1 MEFLAKKNL
10 TDYSGIRLLVFD
22 LDGTLIDSKDDL
34 VHSVN
39 AVRHRLGLQ
48 PLPEETVA
56 SYVGRGVVVL
66 MRRALGEGASEA
78 EVAQA
83 VEFFLEYYRDHMLDH
98 TVAYPGVREALEDL
112 KPRSMA
118 VLTNKPVKFSQAI
131 LAGLGLSPYFMQVYG
146 GNSFAQK
153 KPDPVGILALMRDTG
168 VEAEHTMMVGDSDT
182 DVLTGRNAGVWT
194 CGVTYGLAPETLKTS
209 PPDFLLG
216 DMRELP
222 KLLGNHHVSA
232 PPATAEK
239 TKSGS

>member
-1 MEFLAKKNL
+1 MEFLTEKKPRG
-10 TDYSGIRLLVFD
+10 DPDVRLLVFD

-39 AVRHRLGLQ
+39 AVRVRLGL
-48 PLPEETVA
+48 PALPEETVA
-56 SYVGRGVVVL
+56 SFVGRGVVVL

-78 EVAQA
+78 EVTQA

-98 TVAYPGVREALEDL
+98 TVAYPGVREALEGL

-153 KPDPVGILALMRDTG
+153 KPDPVGILELMRETN
-168 VEAEHTMMVGDSDT
+168 VEAERTMMVGDSDT

-209 PPDFLLG
+209 PPDVLL
-216 DMRELP
+216 DDLRELP
-222 KLLGNHHVSA
+222 RLLENHSSA
-232 PPATAEK
+232 WRARR
-239 TKSGS
+239 

>member
-1 MEFLAKKNL
+1 MEFINDN
-10 TDYSGIRLLVFD
+10 TPRDHTRVRLLVFD

-39 AVRHRLGLQ
+39 AVRERLGLL
-48 PLPEETVA
+48 PLPEGTVA
-56 SYVGRGVVVL
+56 SYVGRGVVLL
-66 MRRALGEGASEA
+66 MRRALGDAASEA

-83 VEFFLEYYRDHMLDH
+83 VDFFLEYYRHHMLDR
-98 TVAYPGVREALEDL
+98 TVAYPGVREALEGL

-131 LAGLGLSPYFMQVYG
+131 LAGLGLDHYFTHVYG

-153 KPDPVGILALMRDTG
+153 KPDPVGILSLMRETS
-168 VEAEHTMMVGDSDT
+168 VEADRTMMVGDSDT

-209 PPDFLLG
+209 PPDFLL
-216 DMRELP
+216 DDLRKLP
-222 KLLGNHHVSA
+222 KLLNNCRLAIAG
-232 PPATAEK
+232 
-239 TKSGS
+239 